1 MNNSTTLLIFMG
13 ADNNL
18 DSNAMENLNSIRK
31 ASLYSNMDII
41 VQIDRWRF
49 VDKKESFRYHFKNGK
64 ENIVELGELNS
75 GDPNILKA
83 FIEESAKQY
92 PSDRVIVIIWSH
104 GTGIDDRDLY
114 NENPTRERL
123 FVKNQEIEEIA
134 VSFDDTSKDFIDNI
148 ELKKALE
155 TNVNIDILGFDA
167 CLMGMFEIAY
177 QLRENIDIMVASQ
190 YIEPP
195 SGWNYEDILEN
206 IKLEDKSTTMADK
219 IVKYYIDKYE
229 QSMSE
234 VTQSALN
241 TKNIETIA
249 KLIDKFILSNETSG
263 WNMQD
268 ANGVS
273 IYFPTRKSPFKET
286 FELYEKLD
294 FSINYPNWVELIR
307 WYYKNI

>member
-31 ASLYSNMDII
+31 ASLYRSMDIV

-64 ENIVELGELNS
+64 EDIVELGELNS

-114 NENPTRERL
+114 NKNPTRERL

-177 QLRENIDIMVASQ
+177 QLRENIDIIVASQ

-249 KLIDKFILSNETSG
+249 KLIDKFILSNGTSG

-286 FELYEKLD
+286 FEPYEKLD

>member
-1 MNNSTTLLIFMG
+1 MNKDYRYKNENENRTYAVPINNLKLIWQTIPNGLFQQSHIRTPFQQNFFYNQYETVALAENYKIKSQNLYHQGMFNEALELLIK
-13 ADNNL
+13 
-18 DSNAMENLNSIRK
+18 SLNI
-31 ASLYSNMDII
+31 Y
-41 VQIDRWRF
+41 
-49 VDKKESFRYHFKNGK
+49 
-64 ENIVELGELNS
+64 
-75 GDPNILKA
+75 
-83 FIEESAKQY
+83 
-92 PSDRVIVIIWSH
+92 IWSH

-155 TNVNIDILGFDA
+155 TNINIDILGFDA

-177 QLRENIDIMVASQ
+177 QLRENINIMVASQ